1 MPQKKIDNGGYELRG
16 LKTAAS
22 NAAWYVNHK
31 IRYSVFYSIF
41 THIVH
46 IVGEGVDPD
55 PDWLECE
62 TLTPYAMSQQAIAD
76 CIVSK
81 LNNLKTS
88 GAVQEALRKVF
99 DEPTGK

>member
-1 MPQKKIDNGGYELRG
+1 MPQKKIETGGFELKG
-16 LKTAAS
+16 LKSAAA
-22 NAAWYVNHK
+22 NAAWYVDHK

-46 IVGEGVDPD
+46 IVGEGIESD

-76 CIVSK
+76 CIVTR
-81 LNNLKTS
+81 LNNLKAS
-88 GAVQEALRKVF
+88 EAIQEALRKNI
-99 DEPTGK
+99 

>member
-1 MPQKKIDNGGYELRG
+1 MPQKKIDNGGFELRG

-22 NAAWYVNHK
+22 NAAWYVGHK

-46 IVGEGVDPD
+46 IVGEGEKSD

-76 CIVSK
+76 CIVTR
-81 LNNLKTS
+81 LNNLKAS
-88 GAVQEALRKVF
+88 DAVREALRKTF